1 MAGSMRLSLII
12 NADGSAAITGL
23 RRVQGEVNGLDRAAN
38 NATSGGLG
46 TLTGQLKSLA
56 VTAAAGI
63 GIAELTRAF
72 IDATAFSLA
81 PKKYKQ
87 KG

>member
-56 VTAAAGI
+56 VTSVAGI
-63 GIAELTRAF
+63 GITELTRAF
-72 IDATAFSLA
+72 IDATQNAHRLETVS
-81 PKKYKQ
+81 
-87 KG
+87 